1 VADAGDGPRKTLEL
15 IAKALAQRYGQA
27 HADKWLAEQQ
37 AKKVEY
43 PKRASL
49 LGHRNLPEIRPAAEF
64 ASVTQEP
71 DALSSPRRPLE
82 PLLRG
87 KVPATRSQ
95 FHGTGTGVL
104 PPHEPLEPIR
114 RDTPFGAHSLPV
126 SAPPP
131 PPLSAGEL
139 SDRLTEPVAAELSPT
154 AFRIYRTLHQVALE
168 VARARGYVEA
178 VTHVTFHIPAEMVA
192 HHLGIHRCTLWRN
205 LPELKRLGLVDARAH
220 CTTVNNQTRNDGT
233 VWKIKLRPKR
243 GKAARLSYEDLKH
256 QWRDLEADIRSGR
269 TAYQEMQ
276 QSKPERES
284 YNLVVEGLL
293 PWALP
298 PRQQKTPLNLTV
310 ANTSPGDL
318 TSVLDVPH
326 AQRDERGAVVDAA
339 ARSCACQLGDPNVDY
354 YRWLFWQLLRLHDHG
369 QDHFSTLYTML
380 CRVRADKLEG
390 FARKPGALLTA
401 RLKEG
406 GLWDLLRST
415 PAYRVGPKPIQA

>member
-1 VADAGDGPRKTLEL
+1 MSDSGSGPRKSLAL
-15 IAKALAQRYGQA
+15 IAQALAQRFGQA
-27 HADKWLAEQQ
+27 HADKWLAEQL
-37 AKKVEY
+37 AKKVE
-43 PKRASL
+43 
-49 LGHRNLPEIRPAAEF
+49 NLPEIRPAAEF
-64 ASVTQEP
+64 ASVTGKA
-71 DALSSPRRPLE
+71 DALRGDLRPLE
-82 PLLRG
+82 QLPRG
-87 KVPATRSQ
+87 KVPPN
-95 FHGTGTGVL
+95 
-104 PPHEPLEPIR
+104 PPPPEPLEPIR

-131 PPLSAGEL
+131 PPLSASEL

-154 AFRIYRTLHQVALE
+154 AFRIYRVLHQVALE

-192 HHLGIHRCTLWRN
+192 HHLGIHRTTLWRN
-205 LPELKRLGLVDARAH
+205 LPELKTLGLVDARAH
-220 CTTVNNQTRNDGT
+220 CTTVNDQTRNDGT

-269 TAYQEMQ
+269 TAYNEMQ
-276 QSKPERES
+276 QSKSLRES
-284 YNLVVEGLL
+284 YEVIIPRLL

-298 PRQQKTPLNLTV
+298 PHPHKAPLNLTV

-318 TSVLDVPH
+318 LSVLDVPH
-326 AQRDERGAVVDAA
+326 AERSERGTVVDAA
-339 ARSCACQLGDPNVDY
+339 ARACACQLGDPNVDY
-354 YRWLFWQLLRLHDHG
+354 YRYLMWQLLRLHDRG
-369 QDHFSTLYTML
+369 QDYFSTLYTMM

-390 FARKPGALLTA
+390 FARNPGALLTA
-401 RLKEG
+401 RLKER